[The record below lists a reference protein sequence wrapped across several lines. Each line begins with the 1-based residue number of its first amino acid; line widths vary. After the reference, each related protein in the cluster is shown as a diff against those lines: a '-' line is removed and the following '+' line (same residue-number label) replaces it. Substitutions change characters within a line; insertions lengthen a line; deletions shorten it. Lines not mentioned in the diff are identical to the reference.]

1 MPKPLTRIR
10 WGIIGCGDVT
20 EVKSGPAFGKCEGS
34 ELVAVMRRD
43 RTQAADYARRHGVAR
58 WYDDATDLVADPDVD
73 AVYVAT
79 PPDSHAA
86 YTTRVAATGKP
97 VYVEKPMAR
106 STAECEAMLAGCE
119 AAGVPLY
126 VAYYRRSLPVF
137 LRVKELLDE
146 GAIGTVRTATVT
158 TYQAPSPTEKD
169 PATRPWRVDPEVAGG
184 GHFFDLGCHQLDLLD
199 FFLGPIEAVSGQ
211 ALNQG
216 GWYPAEDVVS
226 AIFRFATGVV
236 GQGMWCFNAAAP
248 SGERTELVG
257 EHGRITY
264 HCFDLEKPVT
274 LERDGSR
281 EEIVIAP
288 PEHVQ
293 QPLIQAVV
301 DALRGRGQS
310 PSTGASALRTSL
322 VMDVILGRSA
332 GLEAP

>member
-34 ELVAVMRRD
+34 ELVAVMRRA
-43 RTQAADYARRHGVAR
+43 RTQAADYARRPGVAR
-58 WYDDATDLVADPDVD
+58 WYDAAPALVADPDVD
-73 AVYVAT
+73 AVYVA
-79 PPDSHAA
+79 PPPASPPNTA
-86 YTTRVAATGKP
+86 RFVAATGKP

-126 VAYYRRSLPVF
+126 VAYYRRRLPVF

-169 PATRPWRVDPEVAGG
+169 PATRPWRVNPEVAGG

-226 AIFRFATGVV
+226 AIFRFAT
-236 GQGMWCFNAAAP
+236 
-248 SGERTELVG
+248 
-257 EHGRITY
+257 
-264 HCFDLEKPVT
+264 T
-274 LERDGSR
+274 LS
-281 EEIVIAP
+281 
-288 PEHVQ
+288 
-293 QPLIQAVV
+293 
-301 DALRGRGQS
+301 
-310 PSTGASALRTSL
+310 
-322 VMDVILGRSA
+322 
-332 GLEAP
+332 